1 MKSLFKR
8 VFSLL
13 MVMPLLLLGCA
24 PTVNQ
29 PASNDSD
36 PTSTDPEAPTEPAVD
51 TDLVDPNKDGA
62 LKILF
67 LGNSFSYDIGEI
79 FWNIADSVLEQD
91 VFVAI
96 LGIGAG
102 TLQMHSRNLHFVT
115 GEYEYKSTAD
125 GNWNSVQKVPPNDY
139 ITAEA
144 WDYIVIQQASHVS
157 GIPNSYEYHLDNV
170 VEHIKTNCPN
180 ARILWHMTWAYEP
193 DCEYVHFQNY
203 DHDSIKMYNAI
214 VDTVKSVILPRDDIF
229 AVIPSGT
236 AIQNARTVEKY
247 SNLCRDG
254 FHLSIPY
261 GRYVVSLTLAG
272 MLLDPTLSTI
282 TWKPGGISNEQVQY
296 ALEAARNA
304 LANPY
309 EVTNTAG

>member
-1 MKSLFKR
+1 MKQYFRRLFS
-8 VFSLL
+8 FMMIL
-13 MVMPLLLLGCA
+13 PLILTGCA
-24 PTVNQ
+24 PTAQQ
-29 PASNDSD
+29 PTTPSETSVPPSQP
-36 PTSTDPEAPTEPAVD
+36 PTQPQVD
-51 TDLVDPNKDGA
+51 KELIDPNKDGA

-67 LGNSFSYDIGEI
+67 LGNSFSYDIAET
-79 FWNIADSVLEQD
+79 FWSIADSLLEQE
-91 VFVAI
+91 VFVGI
-96 LGIGAG
+96 LGIGAC
-102 TLQMHSRNLHFVT
+102 TLQMHSRNLHFGT
-115 GEYEYKSTAD
+115 GEYEYKYTQNGS
-125 GNWNSVQKVPPNDY
+125 WSSVQKTPANEY
-139 ITAEA
+139 ISGVA

-309 EVTNTAG
+309 EVTTTAG